1 MKKLAKNRRQVRS
14 NYDIFDK
21 DEVVFQLD
29 KKGLPINIGLKKR
42 IQTEKIVE
50 EFMIMTNYE
59 VAKKL
64 VKNFGS
70 NSLIIYHPKPLDCN
84 IQHLNGYVSDLGVKF
99 KADNMMHLENEF
111 KLLFEKETL
120 NDSLKQLL
128 VYKAIHIQEYAIYT
142 R

>member
-50 EFMIMTNYE
+50 EFMIMTNY
-59 VAKKL
+59 
-64 VKNFGS
+64 
-70 NSLIIYHPKPLDCN
+70 
-84 IQHLNGYVSDLGVKF
+84 
-99 KADNMMHLENEF
+99 
-111 KLLFEKETL
+111 
-120 NDSLKQLL
+120 
-128 VYKAIHIQEYAIYT
+128 
-142 R
+142 